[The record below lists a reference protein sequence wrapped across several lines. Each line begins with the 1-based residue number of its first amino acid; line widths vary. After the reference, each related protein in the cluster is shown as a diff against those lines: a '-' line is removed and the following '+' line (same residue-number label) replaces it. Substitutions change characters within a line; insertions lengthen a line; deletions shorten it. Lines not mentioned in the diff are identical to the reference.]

1 MPIEAIAAS
10 ASEWAMPKVEGLTDA
25 DGTAISGNPGG
36 TVGGGIG
43 PDRPGGFGAMLAG
56 QLDSLQG
63 LQNDAASA
71 SRSLA
76 DGTATDPSQVVVAV
90 ERAQLAMQLAA
101 QLRTKAVDAVSEV
114 MRTQV

>member
-1 MPIEAIAAS
+1 MPIEAVAAS

-25 DGTAISGNPGG
+25 DGTTISGGTGG
-36 TVGGGIG
+36 TVGGSDGG
-43 PDRPGGFGAMLAG
+43 GGFGGMLAN

-76 DGTATDPSQVVVAV
+76 DGTAADPSQVVVAV

-114 MRTQV
+114 FRTQV

>member
-1 MPIEAIAAS
+1 MPIEAVAAS

-25 DGTAISGNPGG
+25 DGTAISGGTGG
-36 TVGGGIG
+36 TVGGSDG
-43 PDRPGGFGAMLAG
+43 RGFGGMLAN
-56 QLDSLQG
+56 QLDGLQG

-76 DGTATDPSQVVVAV
+76 DGTAADPSQVVVAV

-114 MRTQV
+114 FRTQV

>member
-25 DGTAISGNPGG
+25 DGTAISGSPGG
-36 TVGGGIG
+36 TVGGSSGG
-43 PDRPGGFGAMLAG
+43 GGFGAMLAN
-56 QLDSLQG
+56 QLDGLQG